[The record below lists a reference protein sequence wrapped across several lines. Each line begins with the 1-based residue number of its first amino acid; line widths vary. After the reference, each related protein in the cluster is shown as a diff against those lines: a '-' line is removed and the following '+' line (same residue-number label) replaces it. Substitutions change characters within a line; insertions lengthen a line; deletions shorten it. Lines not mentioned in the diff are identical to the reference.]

1 MLDLLGTSRHL
12 LLTPSVDDH
21 SLLRIQADSG
31 TYGIYSRITTTDHGD
46 TLASELGE
54 LRCQL
59 LRAHH
64 IVLG

>member
-21 SLLRIQADSG
+21 SLLCIQTDGG
-31 TYGIYSRITTTDHGD
+31 TYGIDSRVATTDHGD
-46 TLASELGE
+46 TLAPELGE